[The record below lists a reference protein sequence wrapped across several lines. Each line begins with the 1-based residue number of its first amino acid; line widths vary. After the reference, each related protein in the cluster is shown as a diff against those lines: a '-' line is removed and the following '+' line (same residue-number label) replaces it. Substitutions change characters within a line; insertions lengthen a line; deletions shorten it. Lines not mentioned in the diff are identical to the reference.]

1 MLFFHQ
7 CLVLAVCKVVTA
19 WTTWIV
25 THVLDSAAFLL
36 AKVQY
41 VLTIL
46 VVQLALSQTNV
57 LTLEWQC

>member
-1 MLFFHQ
+1 MLN
-7 CLVLAVCKVVTA
+7 
-19 WTTWIV
+19 
-25 THVLDSAAFLL
+25 VLDSAAFSL

-46 VVQLALSQTNV
+46 VANQALSQTNV